1 MYKRQGYR
9 IRAVLDFGELGSP
22 VKGMKPMDPG
32 VRISGSTH
40 DYTVVDINDD
50 KTNYRVGGRVD
61 FILNYCSAAQ
71 AYISPQIK
79 KRIYVNENSII
90 AGLTV

>member
-1 MYKRQGYR
+1 
-9 IRAVLDFGELGSP
+9 
-22 VKGMKPMDPG
+22 MDPG

-40 DYTVVDINDD
+40 DYTVVDINESEYKYCAGDS
-50 KTNYRVGGRVD
+50 VD

-79 KRIYVNENSII
+79 KRIYANETSII
-90 AGLTV
+90 A